1 VKIKNVHGAPILLI
15 IVTVLLIA
23 SGYIDV
29 SFLAIDGNAY
39 LSAAVLEVL
48 IFAIPSAIYARARGR
63 KYITHLRLRLFKAVD
78 LPLMIWALGFMIFGG
93 ATLSFFI
100 YRIAPDLFTRSAGAL
115 FSQGTGGVGT
125 GIYAVVSVAV
135 LPAVTEEFLYRGI
148 ILTEYERN
156 GVGLA
161 VVLSSLTFSLIH
173 FDLAKLPVY
182 FFFGVVL
189 ALVLYATR
197 SLFATIFI
205 HIANNILVMFF
216 DVYVYRAAMRQGGG
230 IVMFMFICTAAA
242 LFFAFLFFGAAS
254 NTYSDLA
261 WKNAPSDHA
270 KKKRRGEVSYVREAL
285 TSPAFIILILLSIAG
300 IIINL

>member
-1 VKIKNVHGAPILLI
+1 MPCEKRAPADLVK
-15 IVTVLLIA
+15 
-23 SGYIDV
+23 
-29 SFLAIDGNAY
+29 
-39 LSAAVLEVL
+39 
-48 IFAIPSAIYARARGR
+48 
-63 KYITHLRLRLFKAVD
+63 
-78 LPLMIWALGFMIFGG
+78 
-93 ATLSFFI
+93 
-100 YRIAPDLFTRSAGAL
+100 RS
-115 FSQGTGGVGT
+115 GGVGT